1 MRLARLSKLA
11 LATVSLSLG
20 QSVFSADWPTFG
32 GDLASTKYSKLDDI
46 NADNVRDLQLVW
58 SWDSADNATVVANNA
73 KAISAVPGAFRAT
86 PLVIGGVV
94 YISTSLGK
102 VAAIDAVTGL
112 QKWVFDTN
120 SWKSGRPLNLGYIHR
135 GVAYWSNGSE
145 ERILMPTNDAYLWSI
160 DAKTGKV
167 DLAFGD
173 NGKVDLTKGLRRG
186 VKRSEYAVNSAP
198 LVINDIV
205 VVGSAQSDV
214 SIRKEGPPGDV
225 RGFDVHT
232 GEQRW
237 IFHTIPLPGEYGYE
251 TWGGGSSKY
260 TGNTNVWSLMS
271 ADEELGFVYLPVG
284 TPTNDFYGGHRPGS
298 QPSAG
303 TVALAAGTSG
313 SLTTIKRWGATA
325 GEQPA
330 RRPHR
335 PLADR
340 STPDGYRASPAP
352 CTACR
357 ARLRSRLR
365 GHPPRLRRPV
375 LLFRRSCRRYRAA
388 SPQPL
393 EQCQ

>member
-1 MRLARLSKLA
+1 MRLAHLSKLA
-11 LATVSLSLG
+11 LATLALGVG
-20 QSVFSADWPTFG
+20 QSAFSADWPTFG
-32 GDLASTKYSKLDDI
+32 GDLASTKYSGLDDV
-46 NADNVRDLQLVW
+46 NADNVGDLQLVW
-58 SWDSADNATVVANNA
+58 SWDSADNATVAANNS
-73 KAISAVPGAFRAT
+73 KATSPVPGAFRAT

-112 QKWVFDTN
+112 QKWVFDTH

-145 ERILMPTNDAYLWSI
+145 ERVLMPTNDAYLWSI

-173 NGKVDLTKGLRRG
+173 DGKVDLTKGLRRA

-198 LVINDIV
+198 LVINDVV

-214 SIRKEGPPGDV
+214 SIRQEGPPGDV
-225 RGFDVHT
+225 RGFDVRT

-251 TWGGGSSKY
+251 TWEDGSSKY

-284 TPTNDFYGGHRPGS
+284 TPTNDFYGGHRPGNNLFADS
-298 QPSAG
+298 L
-303 TVALAAGTSG
+303 VAVDAQTGERIWHFQIVHHGVFDYEPPAA
-313 SLTTIKRWGATA
+313 
-325 GEQPA
+325 
-330 RRPHR
+330 
-335 PLADR
+335 
-340 STPDGYRASPAP
+340 
-352 CTACR
+352 
-357 ARLRSRLR
+357 
-365 GHPPRLRRPV
+365 PV
-375 LLFRRSCRRYRAA
+375 LVDI
-388 SPQPL
+388 
-393 EQCQ
+393 